1 MKLNAEQINKI
12 KEIAEEY
19 DFDYAAI
26 GFRSQDVPF
35 ALGSIAHVSHIW
47 DNGDDTGED
56 LPGICVC
63 SVKLVDRN
71 PDYYGEHCAVIA
83 GNAYEYGEDEGEYI
97 IRDPEVI
104 AIIA

>member
-12 KEIAEEY
+12 KAIAEEY

-26 GFRSQDVPF
+26 GFRSQNVPF
-35 ALGSIAHVSHIW
+35 ELGAIDHVSHIW

-83 GNAYEYGEDEGEYI
+83 GNALRVRRGRGRI
-97 IRDPEVI
+97 HHP
-104 AIIA
+104 

>member
-35 ALGSIAHVSHIW
+35 ELGSIDHVSHIW

-83 GNAYEYGEDEGEYI
+83 TARTRANTSSVTPKLSQSSHKEE
-97 IRDPEVI
+97 
-104 AIIA
+104 